1 MKKLLL
7 LLAAVVCIS
16 TTASAQDKGDW
27 AIMPRIN
34 IYTAWDADT
43 VFGIGAAARYNVLDQ
58 LRLEPALTLL
68 CHDGCSIDLNCDVH
82 YLFPVADRWNLY
94 PLAGISVNDFGDWSA
109 GINLGAG
116 FDYAV
121 ADRWDITAGLK
132 YMIETHKELEQSADY
147 FGRRFLSFLKKVRSE
162 KRRAATNKSQPS
174 SFHTVSPVI
183 SRPTAPG

>member
-94 PLAGISVNDFGDWSA
+94 PLAGISVNDFGGRYQPRCRVRLCGSRPV
-109 GINLGAG
+109 GYHRGLE
-116 FDYAV
+116 V
-121 ADRWDITAGLK
+121 HDRDAQ
-132 YMIETHKELEQSADY
+132 ELEQSADY

-162 KRRAATNKSQPS
+162 KSRAATNKSQPS

>member
-82 YLFPVADRWNLY
+82 YLFPVADRW
-94 PLAGISVNDFGDWSA
+94 
-109 GINLGAG
+109 
-116 FDYAV
+116 
-121 ADRWDITAGLK
+121 DITAGLK
-132 YMIETHKELEQSADY
+132 YMIETHKNWSNPLIISVGASY
-147 FGRRFLSFLKKVRSE
+147 RF
-162 KRRAATNKSQPS
+162 
-174 SFHTVSPVI
+174 
-183 SRPTAPG
+183 

>member
-68 CHDGCSIDLNCDVH
+68 CHDGCSIDLLQFLCVS
-82 YLFPVADRWNLY
+82 
-94 PLAGISVNDFGDWSA
+94 I
-109 GINLGAG
+109 
-116 FDYAV
+116 
-121 ADRWDITAGLK
+121 
-132 YMIETHKELEQSADY
+132 MY
-147 FGRRFLSFLKKVRSE
+147 FKP
-162 KRRAATNKSQPS
+162 A
-174 SFHTVSPVI
+174 VI
-183 SRPTAPG
+183 SHRSATA

>member
-58 LRLEPALTLL
+58 LR
-68 CHDGCSIDLNCDVH
+68 CS
-82 YLFPVADRWNLY
+82 AT
-94 PLAGISVNDFGDWSA
+94 
-109 GINLGAG
+109 
-116 FDYAV
+116 
-121 ADRWDITAGLK
+121 TA
-132 YMIETHKELEQSADY
+132 
-147 FGRRFLSFLKKVRSE
+147 VRS
-162 KRRAATNKSQPS
+162 
-174 SFHTVSPVI
+174 I
-183 SRPTAPG
+183 

>member
-109 GINLGAG
+109 GIHLGAG

-121 ADRWDITAGLK
+121 AD
-132 YMIETHKELEQSADY
+132 
-147 FGRRFLSFLKKVRSE
+147 LSLI
-162 KRRAATNKSQPS
+162 
-174 SFHTVSPVI
+174 HI
-183 SRPTAPG
+183 SRPVRRLVRRGDAGWFGGDRPVAAERNEGRQHQLPALAVRVHTDHSVRCPM

>member
-58 LRLEPALTLL
+58 LRLEL
-68 CHDGCSIDLNCDVH
+68 
-82 YLFPVADRWNLY
+82 PVPRSR
-94 PLAGISVNDFGDWSA
+94 PLESLSA
-109 GINLGAG
+109 GG
-116 FDYAV
+116 YQ
-121 ADRWDITAGLK
+121 R
-132 YMIETHKELEQSADY
+132 Q
-147 FGRRFLSFLKKVRSE
+147 
-162 KRRAATNKSQPS
+162 
-174 SFHTVSPVI
+174 
-183 SRPTAPG
+183 

>member
-132 YMIETHKELEQSADY
+132 YMIETHNSV
-147 FGRRFLSFLKKVRSE
+147 FFLVWLFIFFKKMGGPKIWWAPKNMS
-162 KRRAATNKSQPS
+162 KPS

>member
-68 CHDGCSIDLNCDVH
+68 CHDGCSIDLNCDVTTCS
-82 YLFPVADRWNLY
+82 PWPTV
-94 PLAGISVNDFGDWSA
+94 GISIRWRVSA
-109 GINLGAG
+109 S
-116 FDYAV
+116 
-121 ADRWDITAGLK
+121 
-132 YMIETHKELEQSADY
+132 MISAT
-147 FGRRFLSFLKKVRSE
+147 GRPASTSVQGSTMR
-162 KRRAATNKSQPS
+162 
-174 SFHTVSPVI
+174 
-183 SRPTAPG
+183 

>member
-94 PLAGISVNDFGDWSA
+94 QLAGISVNDFGDWSA

-121 ADRWDITAGLK
+121 ADRWDITACLK
-132 YMIETHKELEQSADY
+132 YMIDTHKNWSNPLIISVGASY
-147 FGRRFLSFLKKVRSE
+147 RF
-162 KRRAATNKSQPS
+162 
-174 SFHTVSPVI
+174 
-183 SRPTAPG
+183 